1 MQKIKYNF
9 ILGMTNAYN
18 NIISNRLMSHERNI
32 KQLNMWRVIYRRD
45 PVNDIPTIETDKY
58 KYYED
63 GTYECYH
70 LFNTKAKITTY
81 KSLKWHMLVLYY
93 LNMDNMLNSNFVTV
107 AKFIAKKENGFVTFF
122 IGAKKLENMIG
133 DVLMQGGDPPA
144 NKLRKVIFKE
154 YNMLT
159 ISEKLSI
166 VGKLIG
172 RSSIDKE
179 TIYQAMLGMND
190 DGVKITIKWLA
201 QLLNVSQR
209 TIYRH
214 MCDDL
219 KREKQLLNEEV

>member
-1 MQKIKYNF
+1 
-9 ILGMTNAYN
+9 
-18 NIISNRLMSHERNI
+18 MSYERNI
-32 KQLNMWRVIYRRD
+32 KQLNMWRVIYRRN

-58 KYYED
+58 KYYKD

-93 LNMDNMLNSNFVTV
+93 LNMDYMLNSNFVTV
-107 AKFIAKKENGFVTFF
+107 AKFIANKENGFVTFF
-122 IGAKKLENMIG
+122 IGAKKLENMIK

-179 TIYQAMLGMND
+179 TIYQAMLDMND

-219 KREKQLLNEEV
+219 KREKQILNEKV

>member
-1 MQKIKYNF
+1 
-9 ILGMTNAYN
+9 
-18 NIISNRLMSHERNI
+18 MSYERNI

-107 AKFIAKKENGFVTFF
+107 ARFIANKENGFVTFF
-122 IGAKKLENMIG
+122 ISAKKLENMIG

-159 ISEKLSI
+159 MSEKLSI

-179 TIYQAMLGMND
+179 TIYQAMLGIND

-219 KREKQLLNEEV
+219 KREKQILNEEV

>member
-1 MQKIKYNF
+1 
-9 ILGMTNAYN
+9 
-18 NIISNRLMSHERNI
+18 MSYERNI
-32 KQLNMWRVIYRRD
+32 KQLNMWRVIYRRN

-107 AKFIAKKENGFVTFF
+107 AKFIANKENGFVTFF
-122 IGAKKLENMIG
+122 IGAKKLENMIK

-179 TIYQAMLGMND
+179 TIYQAMLDMND

-219 KREKQLLNEEV
+219 KREKQILNEKV

>member
-1 MQKIKYNF
+1 
-9 ILGMTNAYN
+9 
-18 NIISNRLMSHERNI
+18 MSYERNI

-107 AKFIAKKENGFVTFF
+107 ARFIANKENGFVTFF
-122 IGAKKLENMIG
+122 ISAKKLENIIG

-190 DGVKITIKWLA
+190 DGVKLSLIHI
-201 QLLNVSQR
+201 
-209 TIYRH
+209 
-214 MCDDL
+214 
-219 KREKQLLNEEV
+219 

>member
-1 MQKIKYNF
+1 
-9 ILGMTNAYN
+9 
-18 NIISNRLMSHERNI
+18 
-32 KQLNMWRVIYRRD
+32 
-45 PVNDIPTIETDKY
+45 
-58 KYYED
+58 
-63 GTYECYH
+63 
-70 LFNTKAKITTY
+70 
-81 KSLKWHMLVLYY
+81 
-93 LNMDNMLNSNFVTV
+93 
-107 AKFIAKKENGFVTFF
+107 
-122 IGAKKLENMIG
+122 MIG

>member
-1 MQKIKYNF
+1 
-9 ILGMTNAYN
+9 
-18 NIISNRLMSHERNI
+18 MSYERNI
-32 KQLNMWRVIYRRD
+32 KQLNMWRVIYRRN

-58 KYYED
+58 KYYKD

-107 AKFIAKKENGFVTFF
+107 AKFIANKENGFVTFF
-122 IGAKKLENMIG
+122 IGAKKLENMIK

-179 TIYQAMLGMND
+179 TIYQAMLDMND

-219 KREKQLLNEEV
+219 KREKQILNEKV